1 MTAAAPSTPDR
12 HLLSVNIGQPSTV
25 QIGARP
31 HVSGIDKRPL
41 PGRVRV
47 TGAGLD
53 GDRVV
58 DTRHHGGP
66 DQAVYVYTREDYAHW
81 EARLGRPLPPGLF
94 GENLLVG
101 GLESAAM
108 RVGDRL
114 EIGQGAHSEGGGV
127 LLEVTAPRI
136 PCATLAAHV
145 GDPAFVRHFAAVG
158 RPGFYTRVLRVGE
171 LEAGDRV
178 RVTPGSQDAPTIA
191 QLFALWYDAAPD
203 PEKLRRYLEFPLAVR
218 VRARVQGQLTEG
230 RGRSSL

>member
-1 MTAAAPSTPDR
+1 MTADAPPARDR
-12 HLLSVNIGQPSTV
+12 RLLSVNVGQPSTV
-25 QIGARP
+25 QIGPRP
-31 HVSGIDKRPL
+31 HVSGIDKRPQ

-66 DQAVYVYTREDYAHW
+66 DQAVYLYTREDYDCWA
-81 EARLGRPLPPGLF
+81 AALGRPLPPGLF
-94 GENLLVG
+94 GENLLVA

-114 EIGQGAHSEGGGV
+114 EIGGDAAGRGGV

-145 GDPAFVRHFAAVG
+145 GDPAFVKRFVAVG
-158 RPGFYTRVLRVGE
+158 RPGFYTRVLREGEVG
-171 LEAGDRV
+171 AGDAV
-178 RVTPGSQDAPTIA
+178 RLSPASADAPTIA
-191 QLFALWYDAAPD
+191 ELFALWFDAAPD
-203 PEKLRRYLEFPLAVR
+203 PARLRQFLAFPLAVR
-218 VRARVQGQLTEG
+218 VRARVQGQLAERREDST
-230 RGRSSL
+230 S

>member
-1 MTAAAPSTPDR
+1 MTAAAPFTPDR

-47 TGAGLD
+47 TGVGLD

-81 EARLGRPLPPGLF
+81 EAELGRPLPPGLF

-101 GLESAAM
+101 GLESATM

-114 EIGQGAHSEGGGV
+114 EIGQGASSEGGGV

-136 PCATLAAHV
+136 PCATLAAHL
-145 GDPAFVRHFAAVG
+145 GDPAFIRRFVAAG
-158 RPGFYTRVLRVGE
+158 RPGFYTRVLRGGQLGV
-171 LEAGDRV
+171 GDRV
-178 RVTPGSQDAPTIA
+178 RVTSAPKDAPTIA

-203 PEKLRRYLEFPLAVR
+203 PETLQRYLEFPLAVR
-218 VRARVQGQLTEG
+218 VRARVQGQLAERREG
-230 RGRSSL
+230 STL